1 LDGLFPTPPE
11 RRVIRSLFS
20 PGVVGRGGKTV
31 MHAGRTS
38 PGSGVSD
45 DACDRLGRK
54 HALDDVF
61 SATYEELRRLASAVR
76 RSDFN
81 ASLTPTTLV
90 NEAWLRLQS
99 SPDLAFES
107 ALHFKRIAARAM
119 RQILIES
126 ARRRHARKRGG
137 DGSAIFVTLDDTTAE
152 TIAATDKELLAVD
165 AALDE
170 LVRLS
175 PRQAQVV
182 ECRFFGGLEIPEI
195 AQLLDISEATVLR
208 DWRAAKAWLARQI
221 RHSET

>member
-1 LDGLFPTPPE
+1 MHVGKRFNGDGVNDASGD
-11 RRVIRSLFS
+11 R
-20 PGVVGRGGKTV
+20 PGR
-31 MHAGRTS
+31 
-38 PGSGVSD
+38 
-45 DACDRLGRK
+45 

-61 SATYEELRRLASAVR
+61 SATYEELRRLASAVK
-76 RSDFN
+76 RSDSN

-90 NEAWLRLQS
+90 NEAWLRLRS
-99 SPDLAFES
+99 SPEFAFES

>member
-1 LDGLFPTPPE
+1 MHVGKRFNGDGVNDASGD
-11 RRVIRSLFS
+11 R
-20 PGVVGRGGKTV
+20 PGR
-31 MHAGRTS
+31 
-38 PGSGVSD
+38 
-45 DACDRLGRK
+45 

-61 SATYEELRRLASAVR
+61 SATYEELRRLASAVK
-76 RSDFN
+76 RSDSN

-90 NEAWLRLQS
+90 NEAWLRLRS
-99 SPDLAFES
+99 SPEFAFES

-221 RHSET
+221 RHSEA